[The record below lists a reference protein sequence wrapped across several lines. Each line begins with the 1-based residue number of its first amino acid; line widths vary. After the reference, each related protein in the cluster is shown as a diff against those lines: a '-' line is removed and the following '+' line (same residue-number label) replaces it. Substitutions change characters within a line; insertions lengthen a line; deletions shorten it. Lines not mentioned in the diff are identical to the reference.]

1 MNDNLLG
8 VFAVGFLIGGL
19 IIGSLSVFADRVQR
33 ESMEEITVENT
44 ASDIITETEVYRMR
58 CTEIGNSVCL
68 QYSILRV
75 NRE

>member
-8 VFAVGFLIGGL
+8 IFAVGFLIGGL
-19 IIGSLSVFADRVQR
+19 IIGSLSVFADRTQR
-33 ESMEEITVENT
+33 ENIEEIAVENT
-44 ASDIITETEVYRMR
+44 ANDIVTETEVYRMR

-75 NRE
+75 NKE